1 MVVPTPP
8 NAAPTTP
15 NATAVVRQPPPQLIT
30 ANCDP
35 MVAPATTA
43 STTATTIPPT
53 ARRERGAFGPAAGR
67 LMAPVWYGYGR
78 RVKATP

>member
-1 MVVPTPP
+1 MAVPTPP

-15 NATAVVRQPPPQLIT
+15 NATAVGTQPPPQLIT

-43 STTATTIPPT
+43 RITATTIPPT
-53 ARRERGAFGPAAGR
+53 ARRESGAFGPAAGR
-67 LMAPVWYGYGR
+67 LMAASWYGYGR
-78 RVKATP
+78 RVEVTA